1 MASYQAKAEIVQME
15 KDQGA
20 VPYTGEKVEEAQQ
33 VEVEDAP
40 TVAPRL
46 DKHGLPL
53 VPQPM
58 QRKDDPL
65 VGQEPASRLTQ
76 AFPPCPVC

>member
-1 MASYQAKAEIVQME
+1 MASYQGKAEIVQME
-15 KDQGA
+15 KDQETA
-20 VPYTGEKVEEAQQ
+20 PYTGEKVEEAQQ

-40 TVAPRL
+40 TVATRL

-53 VPQPM
+53 VPQPT

-65 VGQEPASRLTQ
+65 VS
-76 AFPPCPVC
+76 